1 MSQIRIKITKVKQ
14 TRDLFICFFGK
25 EEQQMALCINMY
37 KTGGVVPK
45 EGMDLVFTQ
54 YPTKEKDI
62 TSLWV
67 DSKKIAE
74 F

>member
-1 MSQIRIKITKVKQ
+1 MSHIRIKITKVTQ

-25 EEQQMALCINMY
+25 EEQQTAFCINMY

-54 YPTKEKDI
+54 YPTKEKSV

-67 DSKKIAE
+67 DNKKIAE